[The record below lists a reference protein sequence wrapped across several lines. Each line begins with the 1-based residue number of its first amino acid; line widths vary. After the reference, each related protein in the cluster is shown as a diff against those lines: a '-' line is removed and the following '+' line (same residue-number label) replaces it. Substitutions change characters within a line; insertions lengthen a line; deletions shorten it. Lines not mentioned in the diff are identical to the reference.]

1 MFSKS
6 KALADKL
13 QKVSGELS
21 TYKQIFDSLSSE
33 MLHVSMNPKGELTDA
48 NELFT
53 RETGL
58 PEHTLKGIPF
68 VDLVPPKARNTEH
81 FKQLQ
86 RAITE
91 QLHWSGAVEIDNGTA
106 EHLWLRVIMQPIRD
120 PNGNVFSID
129 LFASNLTRTINSS
142 RLNENMIK
150 AIKRSTAVIE
160 FTIDGIVLDANE
172 NFCKTMGYSLDE
184 VRGKHHRMFCTR
196 EEAES
201 AQYADFWKR
210 LKSGEFFVS
219 RYKRLDKQGREIWLE
234 GSYNPIFNAYGEL
247 TRCVKFA
254 SDITEQVMQER
265 RVAEAADMAYET
277 SRQTGDSSTRG
288 HALMQSTGD
297 MMSALVDKMSQASES
312 IDALNKQSQEISK
325 IIQAIGGIA
334 DQTNLLALNAAIEA
348 ARAGDQGRGFAV
360 VADEVRELA
369 FRTTKSTDEI
379 VNVVAENSQ
388 LAEAAVDSIN
398 ASRKSAMEA
407 LQQLKETQAVIQEI
421 QDGAELVV
429 GAVSQ
434 LTQH

>member
-1 MFSKS
+1 MFSRS
-6 KALADKL
+6 KVLAEQL
-13 QKVSGELS
+13 NKVSGELS
-21 TYKQIFDSLSSE
+21 VYKQIFESLSSE
-33 MLHVSMNPKGELTDA
+33 MLHVSMNTQGKLTEA
-48 NELFT
+48 NALFI

-58 PEHTLKGIPF
+58 SEQTLIGLPF
-68 VDLVPPKARNTEH
+68 LELVPPKARATEH
-81 FKQLQ
+81 YKQLQ
-86 RAITE
+86 RAIAE
-91 QLHWSGAVEIDNGTA
+91 KQHWSGAVEIDNGTP
-106 EHLWLRVIMQPIRD
+106 EHLWLRVIMQPICD
-120 PNGNVFSID
+120 AQGKAFSID
-129 LFASNLTRTINSS
+129 LFANNLTRTINAS

-160 FTIDGIVLDANE
+160 FTIDGIVLDANQ
-172 NFCKTMGYSLDE
+172 NFCQTMGYSLDE
-184 VRGKHHRMFCTR
+184 VKGKHHRIFCTR

-201 AQYADFWKR
+201 AKYADFWKR

-219 RYKRLDKQGREIWLE
+219 RYKRVNKQGREIWLE

-254 SDITEQVMQER
+254 SDITEQVEQER

-288 HALMQSTGD
+288 HQLMQSTSE
-297 MMSALVDKMSQASES
+297 MMSELVQKMSEASQS

-379 VNVVAENSQ
+379 VKVVAENSQ
-388 LAEAAVDSIN
+388 LAEAAVNSIN
-398 ASRKSAMEA
+398 ASKQSAIEA
-407 LQQLKETQAVIQEI
+407 QLKLQETQAVIQEI

-429 GAVSQ
+429 GAVSH

>member
-1 MFSKS
+1 MFSRS
-6 KALADKL
+6 KVLAEQL
-13 QKVSGELS
+13 NEVSGELS
-21 TYKQIFDSLSSE
+21 VYKQIFESLSSE
-33 MLHVSMNPKGELTDA
+33 MLHVSMNMQGKLTEA
-48 NELFT
+48 NALFI

-58 PEHTLKGIPF
+58 SEQTLIGMPF
-68 VDLVPPKARNTEH
+68 LELVPPKARATEH
-81 FKQLQ
+81 YKQLQ
-86 RAITE
+86 RAIAE
-91 QLHWSGAVEIDNGTA
+91 KQHWSGAVEIDNGTA
-106 EHLWLRVIMQPIRD
+106 EHLWLRVIMQPICD
-120 PNGNVFSID
+120 AQGNVFSID
-129 LFASNLTRTINSS
+129 LFANNLTRTINAS

-160 FTIDGIVLDANE
+160 FTIDGIVLDANQ
-172 NFCKTMGYSLDE
+172 NFCQTMGYSLDE
-184 VRGKHHRMFCTR
+184 VKGKHHRIFCTR

-201 AQYADFWKR
+201 AKYADFWKR

-219 RYKRLDKQGREIWLE
+219 RYKRVNKQGREIWLE

-254 SDITEQVMQER
+254 SDITEQVEQER

-288 HALMQSTGD
+288 HQLMQSTSE
-297 MMSALVDKMSQASES
+297 MMSELVQKMSEASQS

-379 VNVVAENSQ
+379 VKVVAENSQ
-388 LAEAAVDSIN
+388 LAEAAVNSIN
-398 ASRKSAMEA
+398 ASKQSAIEA
-407 LQQLKETQAVIQEI
+407 QLQLQETQAVIQEI

-429 GAVSQ
+429 GAVSH

>member
-1 MFSKS
+1 
-6 KALADKL
+6 
-13 QKVSGELS
+13 
-21 TYKQIFDSLSSE
+21 
-33 MLHVSMNPKGELTDA
+33 
-48 NELFT
+48 
-53 RETGL
+53 
-58 PEHTLKGIPF
+58 
-68 VDLVPPKARNTEH
+68 
-81 FKQLQ
+81 
-86 RAITE
+86 
-91 QLHWSGAVEIDNGTA
+91 
-106 EHLWLRVIMQPIRD
+106 MQPIRD

-312 IDALNKQSQEISK
+312 IDALNNQSQEISK

-407 LQQLKETQAVIQEI
+407 LQQLKDTQAVIQEI

>member
-1 MFSKS
+1 
-6 KALADKL
+6 
-13 QKVSGELS
+13 
-21 TYKQIFDSLSSE
+21 
-33 MLHVSMNPKGELTDA
+33 
-48 NELFT
+48 
-53 RETGL
+53 
-58 PEHTLKGIPF
+58 
-68 VDLVPPKARNTEH
+68 
-81 FKQLQ
+81 
-86 RAITE
+86 
-91 QLHWSGAVEIDNGTA
+91 
-106 EHLWLRVIMQPIRD
+106 MQPIRD
-120 PNGNVFSID
+120 SNGNVFSID
-129 LFASNLTRTINSS
+129 LFANNLTRTINSS

-160 FTIDGIVLDANE
+160 FTIDGFVLDANE

-184 VRGKHHRMFCTR
+184 VKGKHHRIFCTK

-210 LKSGEFFVS
+210 LKNGEFFVS